1 MTNRDI
7 TMKEM
12 MKCNCN
18 HSGVSI
24 VRGNDVTVEAAV
36 SLYDRDSGVYK
47 PLDLSG
53 ASEVSL
59 RLVGTFGKV
68 PGRDTV
74 AAGSKVSAF
83 FPAGSLGVG
92 SYGVEV
98 TFRDSGGRSRLFERG
113 LVRVVE
119 SGGEADGGISAAG
132 KTVSVDM
139 RTRVITLGGVPIVI
153 LDEAD
158 YAALDRKDPW
168 TLYVIRGGSD
178 ED

>member
-1 MTNRDI
+1 
-7 TMKEM
+7 MKEM

-18 HSGVSI
+18 SGGVGSPSVRVVS
-24 VRGNDVTVEAAV
+24 GNDLTVEALLSV
-36 SLYDRDSGVYK
+36 YDRDSGVYK

-68 PGRDTV
+68 PGRNLSV
-74 AAGSKVSAF
+74 SGSKVSGF

-92 SYGVEV
+92 NYGVEV

-132 KTVSVDM
+132 KTVTVDLK
-139 RTRVITLGGVPIVI
+139 TRVITLGGVPIVI

-158 YAALDRKDPW
+158 YAALERKDPG
-168 TLYVIRGGSD
+168 TLYVIKGGSD

>member
-1 MTNRDI
+1 MSA
-7 TMKEM
+7 K
-12 MKCNCN
+12 KCNCN

-36 SLYDRDSGVYK
+36 TVYDSATEGYS

-53 ASEVSL
+53 ASDVSL
-59 RLVGTFGKV
+59 NMVGPFGRV
-68 PGRDTV
+68 AGRGV
-74 AAGSKVSAF
+74 SAVGSKISAF

-92 SYGVEV
+92 MYGVEI

-132 KTVSVDM
+132 KTVSVDV

>member
-1 MTNRDI
+1 MD
-7 TMKEM
+7 
-12 MKCNCN
+12 NCTCL
-18 HSGVSI
+18 SREIVSI
-24 VRGNDVTVEAAV
+24 VYGNDFTIEANVSVYDKDEGLYKLLDLTGVKECQMRMVGTYRKVIGKNVTV
-36 SLYDRDSGVYK
+36 
-47 PLDLSG
+47 
-53 ASEVSL
+53 
-59 RLVGTFGKV
+59 T
-68 PGRDTV
+68 
-74 AAGSKVSAF
+74 GSKVTAF

-132 KTVSVDM
+132 KTVSVDV